1 MYPYIK
7 VEVIVPPEYILRVII
22 SNKILAR
29 VHRGKIKKNECRG
42 DGTVGNGEI
51 GGI

>member
-1 MYPYIK
+1 M
-7 VEVIVPPEYILRVII
+7 VPPEYILRVII

-29 VHRGKIKKNECRG
+29 IHRGKIKIKMSVEAMGPWG